1 MNIAQSLRAPI
12 LKEHL
17 RTAAFA
23 AAKGRYRRYNI
34 CIYIDVCIYIYIY
47 IYIYLFA
54 PRLKDEVQI
63 EEYRH

>member
-23 AAKGRYRRYNI
+23 AAKGRYRR
-34 CIYIDVCIYIYIY
+34 
-47 IYIYLFA
+47 
-54 PRLKDEVQI
+54 
-63 EEYRH
+63 